1 MATKALTKAKRRRTI
16 EVPVKTM
23 EEVPLLSQNER
34 DVLLAS
40 LVRAHARVKA
50 GKAVD
55 HDSKTFKNR
64 LMSIY
69 RGGKRWR

>member
-1 MATKALTKAKRRRTI
+1 MTTKAQAKAKRRSTI

-23 EEVPLLSQNER
+23 EEVPALSQNER

-40 LVRAHARVKA
+40 LERAQARVTA

-55 HDSKTFKNR
+55 HDSKSFKNR
-64 LMSIY
+64 MMSIY
-69 RGGKRWR
+69 RGGRR